1 MLLVWRLM
9 SVTLTA
15 LITKCNFYCSKV
27 AACLRTTFVLRK
39 GRTDMIMLLPCR
51 AFEEQ
56 AGGVYTSAE
65 DCPCGEAARE
75 KGPHHSKASWC
86 QYCASWSSH
95 LPWCTLWENAHANN
109 TQVKVSIL
117 IIPGD
122 LLRHFRVGGLN
133 VCAFSASNTVNNL
146 ILQYSNT
153 KVFTTAV
160 NVYIYTHTHTIFTCP
175 YFVIRDYFIL
185 RVLLNVLVLCAAYE
199 YIKTT

>member
-1 MLLVWRLM
+1 MLLVWSLM

-56 AGGVYTSAE
+56 AGGVYTSAK

-153 KVFTTAV
+153 SVYYSSKRIHIHTYPHNFHLSIFCNTWLFHLTCTT
-160 NVYIYTHTHTIFTCP
+160 
-175 YFVIRDYFIL
+175 
-185 RVLLNVLVLCAAYE
+185 
-199 YIKTT
+199 K

>member
-1 MLLVWRLM
+1 
-9 SVTLTA
+9 
-15 LITKCNFYCSKV
+15 
-27 AACLRTTFVLRK
+27 
-39 GRTDMIMLLPCR
+39 MLLPCR

-153 KVFTTAV
+153 S
-160 NVYIYTHTHTIFTCP
+160 VYYSSKRIHIHTYPHNFHLSIFCNS
-175 YFVIRDYFIL
+175 DYFIL
-185 RVLLNVLVLCAAYE
+185 RVLLNKCWFYALLMNILKPHSLRAGPQKRSGFNEAVL
-199 YIKTT
+199 KRM

>member
-1 MLLVWRLM
+1 
-9 SVTLTA
+9 
-15 LITKCNFYCSKV
+15 
-27 AACLRTTFVLRK
+27 
-39 GRTDMIMLLPCR
+39 MLLPCR

-95 LPWCTLWENAHANN
+95 LPWCTLWENAHTNN

-122 LLRHFRVGGLN
+122 LLKHFRVGGLN

-146 ILQYSNT
+146 VLQYSNT

-160 NVYIYTHTHTIFTCP
+160 NVYIYTHTNTIFTCP

-185 RVLLNVLVLCAAYE
+185 RVLLNKCWFYALLMNVLKPHSLRAGPQKRSGFNEAVL
-199 YIKTT
+199 KRM